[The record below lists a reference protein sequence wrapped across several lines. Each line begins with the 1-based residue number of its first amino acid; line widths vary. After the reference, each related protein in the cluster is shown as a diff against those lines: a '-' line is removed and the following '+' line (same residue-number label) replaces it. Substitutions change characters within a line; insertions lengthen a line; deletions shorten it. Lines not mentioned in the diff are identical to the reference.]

1 MRKLKALSQKGLT
14 LLEVLVSMVV
24 MSLGLLSLAP
34 MVVLSIEGNN
44 ISRDAISVSNLAK
57 QRIEYYRAQDSLPT
71 IPFSS
76 YEYDLQGSYDR
87 HTYITDSTIDT
98 LVPGGLAR
106 VDVTINWVDNSNVN
120 RSTSYTTFIEK

>member
-1 MRKLKALSQKGLT
+1 MRKLKTLNRKGLT

-57 QRIEYYRAQDSLPT
+57 QRIEYYRGLDSLPT
-71 IPFSS
+71 IPYKS
-76 YEYDLQGSYDR
+76 YEYDLQGGYDR
-87 HTYITDSTIDT
+87 LTYITDSTIDT